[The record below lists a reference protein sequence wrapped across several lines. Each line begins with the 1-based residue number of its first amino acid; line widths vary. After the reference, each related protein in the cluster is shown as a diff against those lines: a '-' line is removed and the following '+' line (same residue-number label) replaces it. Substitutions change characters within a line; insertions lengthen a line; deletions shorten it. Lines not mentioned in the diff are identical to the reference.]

1 MTTFR
6 LALAALCVTALA
18 ALAAAGIG
26 TASQTKQ
33 TKHMT
38 NEAVSGNLSI
48 IGIWTGPEQK
58 RFQAVL
64 NGFEKLY
71 PDVSVKYTSGGDNT
85 PTILSTAIQGGNPPD
100 LASIG
105 QPGLLRDF
113 ANQGALKPIAFA
125 RSTAARNYT
134 PDWLKLGTI
143 KGKLYGL
150 FFKGANKSTVWYS
163 TAAFRTAGIRPPGT
177 WPALLAAA
185 NTLRASG
192 TPAFS
197 VGGADGWTLTD
208 LFENI
213 YLRQAGPANYDKLT
227 AHTIPWTHPT
237 VKAALRT
244 MAQVFASNNMY
255 GGTTGALQTDFPT
268 SVNNVW
274 AKPPKAAMVIEADFV
289 PGVATTKATAI
300 RDYNV
305 FKFPSIGGSGPVV
318 VGAGDIVVMFND
330 NAASRA
336 LVTYLAGRAAATIA
350 AKYAPGYSSPNK
362 NVPASAYSDV
372 LNRATAIQ
380 LAHARTFRF
389 DLSDLAPSA
398 FGGTVGQG
406 LFKLFQDF
414 LKSPSNVNGI
424 AGQMEAA
431 AKKAYK

>member
-1 MTTFR
+1 MTKFR
-6 LALAALCVTALA
+6 LAVAALCVA
-18 ALAAAGIG
+18 ALAVAAAG
-26 TASQTKQ
+26 TASQAQETR
-33 TKHMT
+33 T
-38 NEAVSGNLSI
+38 EAVSGNLSI

-64 NGFEKLY
+64 NGFKKLY
-71 PDVSVKYTSGGDNT
+71 PNVTVKYTSGGDNT
-85 PTILSTAIQGGNPPD
+85 PTILSTAIAGGKPPD

-113 ANQGALKPIAFA
+113 ANRGALKSIGFA
-125 RSTAARNYT
+125 RATAARNYT
-134 PDWLKLGTI
+134 ADWLKLGTV

-163 TAAFRTAGIRPPGT
+163 TAAFKGAGVKAPAT

-185 NTLRASG
+185 TTLRGSG

-197 VGGADGWTLTD
+197 IGGADGWTLTD

-213 YLRQAGPANYDKLT
+213 YLRQAGPARYDQLT
-227 AHTIPWTHPT
+227 AHTIPWTHAS

-244 MAQVFASNNMY
+244 MAQVLQSNNMY
-255 GGTTGALQTDFPT
+255 GGTSGALQTDFPT

-274 AKPPKAAMVIEADFV
+274 SKPPKAAMVIEADFV

-300 RDYNV
+300 TDYNV
-305 FKFPSIGGSGPVV
+305 FKFPSIGGSPPSV
-318 VGAGDIVVMFND
+318 VGAGDIVVMFKD
-330 NAASRA
+330 SAASQA
-336 LVTYLAGRAAATIA
+336 LVKYLATPAAATIA
-350 AKYAPGYSSPNK
+350 AKYSPGYSSPNK
-362 NVPASAYSDV
+362 NVKPSAYSDV

-380 LAHARTFRF
+380 LANARTFRF

-414 LKSPSNVNGI
+414 LKNPSNVNGI
-424 AGQMEAA
+424 AAQMEAA

>member
-1 MTTFR
+1 MTKFR
-6 LALAALCVTALA
+6 LAVMALCVTALVV
-18 ALAAAGIG
+18 AAAG
-26 TASQTKQ
+26 TASRSKQ
-33 TKHMT
+33 TG
-38 NEAVSGNLSI
+38 NEAVSGKLSI

-64 NGFEKLY
+64 NGFKKLY
-71 PDVSVKYTSGGDNT
+71 PNVSVKYTSGGDNT

-113 ANQGALKPIAFA
+113 ANRGALKSIAFA
-125 RSTAARNYT
+125 RATAAKNYT
-134 PDWLKLGTI
+134 ADWLKLGTV

-150 FFKGANKSTVWYS
+150 FFKGANKSTIWYS
-163 TAAFRTAGIRPPGT
+163 TAAFKTAGVKPPAT
-177 WPALLAAA
+177 WPQLLAAA
-185 NTLRASG
+185 TTIRGSG

-197 VGGADGWTLTD
+197 IGGADGWTLTD

-213 YLRQAGPANYDKLT
+213 YIRSAGTTKYDQLT
-227 AHTIPWTHPT
+227 AHTIKWTDPS

-244 MAQVFASNNMY
+244 MATVLQGNNVY
-255 GGTTGALQTDFPT
+255 GGTDGALQTDFPT

-274 AKPPKAAMVIEADFV
+274 AKPSKAAMVIEGDFV

-300 RDYNV
+300 KDYNV
-305 FKFPSIGGSGPVV
+305 FKFPSIGGSAPAV
-318 VGAGDIVVMFND
+318 VGAGDIVVMFKD
-330 NAASRA
+330 SAASRA

-380 LAHARTFRF
+380 LSHARTFRF
-389 DLSDLAPSA
+389 DMSDLAPSA

-406 LFKLFQDF
+406 EWKLFQDF
-414 LKSPSNVNGI
+414 LKNPSNVDGI
-424 AGQMEAA
+424 ASELEAA
-431 AKKAYK
+431 AKAAYK

>member
-1 MTTFR
+1 MTRFR
-6 LALAALCVTALA
+6 LAVIAICVGALVV
-18 ALAAAGIG
+18 AAAG
-26 TASQTKQ
+26 TASRSKQ
-33 TKHMT
+33 SG
-38 NEAVSGNLSI
+38 NEAVSGKLSI

-64 NGFEKLY
+64 NGFKKLY
-71 PDVSVKYTSGGDNT
+71 PNVSVKYTSGGDNT

-113 ANQGALKPIAFA
+113 ANRNAVKPIAFA
-125 RSTAARNYT
+125 RATAAKNYT
-134 PDWLKLGTI
+134 ADWLKLGTV

-163 TAAFRTAGIRPPGT
+163 TSAFKAAGAKAPAT
-177 WPALLAAA
+177 WPALIATA

-197 VGGADGWTLTD
+197 IGGADGWTLTD

-213 YLRQAGPANYDKLT
+213 YLRQAGGANYDKLT
-227 AHTIPWTHPT
+227 AHTIPWTHPS

-244 MAQVFASNNMY
+244 MAQVLQSNNMY
-255 GGTTGALQTDFPT
+255 GGTSGALQTDFPT

-274 AKPPKAAMVIEADFV
+274 AKPPKAAMVLEGDFV
-289 PGVATTKATAI
+289 PGVATTKATAVT
-300 RDYNV
+300 DYNV
-305 FKFPSIGGSGPVV
+305 FKFPSIGGSPPAV
-318 VGAGDIVVMFND
+318 VGGGDIVVMFKD
-330 NAASRA
+330 SAASRA

-350 AKYAPGYSSPNK
+350 AKYAPGFSSPNK
-362 NVPASAYSDV
+362 NVPASAYKDP

-380 LAHARTFRF
+380 LSHARTFRF

-406 LFKLFQDF
+406 EFKLFQDF
-414 LKSPSNVNGI
+414 LKNPSDVDGI
-424 AGQMEAA
+424 ATQLEAA
-431 AKKAYK
+431 AKAAYK

>member
-1 MTTFR
+1 MTRFR
-6 LALAALCVTALA
+6 LALVLLGVTALVGSA
-18 ALAAAGIG
+18 VG

-33 TKHMT
+33 TGRQ
-38 NEAVSGNLSI
+38 AVSGNLSI

-64 NGFEKLY
+64 NGFKKLY
-71 PDVSVKYTSGGDNT
+71 PNVKVKYTSGGDNT
-85 PTILSTAIQGGNPPD
+85 PTILSTAIQGGKPPD

-113 ANQGALKPIAFA
+113 ANRGALKSIAFA
-125 RSTAARNYT
+125 RGTAVKNYT
-134 PDWLKLGTI
+134 ADWIKLGTV

-150 FFKGANKSTVWYS
+150 FFKGANKSTIWYS
-163 TAAFRTAGIRPPGT
+163 TAAFKNAGVKAPAT
-177 WPALLAAA
+177 WPQLLAVA
-185 NTLRASG
+185 NTIKSSG

-197 VGGADGWTLTD
+197 IGGADGWTLTD

-213 YLRQAGPANYDKLT
+213 YLREAGPARYDQLT

-244 MAQVFASNNMY
+244 MATVLQSSNMY
-255 GGTTGALQTDFPT
+255 GGTDGALQTDFPT

-300 RDYNV
+300 TDYNV
-305 FKFPSIGGSGPVV
+305 FKFPSIGGSPPSV
-318 VGAGDIVVMFND
+318 VGAGDIVVMFKD
-330 NAASRA
+330 SAASRA

-362 NVPASAYSDV
+362 NVPPSAYSDV

-380 LAHARTFRF
+380 LSHAKIFRF

-406 LFKLFQDF
+406 EFKLFQDF
-414 LKSPSNVNGI
+414 LKTPSNVDGI
-424 AGQMEAA
+424 AAQLEAA
-431 AKKAYK
+431 AKAAYK

>member
-1 MTTFR
+1 MTRFR
-6 LALAALCVTALA
+6 LAVAALCVTALA
-18 ALAAAGIG
+18 VTAVG
-26 TASQTKQ
+26 TASQTKT
-33 TKHMT
+33 TKT
-38 NEAVSGNLSI
+38 TRNEAVSGSLSI

-64 NGFEKLY
+64 DGFEKLY
-71 PDVSVKYTSGGDNT
+71 PNVDVKYTSGGDNT

-125 RSTAARNYT
+125 RATAARNYT
-134 PDWLKLGTI
+134 ADWLKLGTV

-163 TAAFRTAGIRPPGT
+163 TAAFRGAGIRPPAT
-177 WPALLAAA
+177 WPAFLAAA

-197 VGGADGWTLTD
+197 IGGADGWTLTD

-213 YLRQAGPANYDKLT
+213 YIRQAGPARYDQLT
-227 AHTIPWTHPT
+227 LHTIPWTHPT
-237 VKAALRT
+237 VKAALKT
-244 MAQVFASNNMY
+244 MGQVFASNNMY
-255 GGTTGALQTDFPT
+255 GGTSGALQTDFPT

-274 AKPPKAAMVIEADFV
+274 AKPPKAAMVVEADFV
-289 PGVATTKATAI
+289 PGVATTKAAAI
-300 RDYNV
+300 KDYNV
-305 FKFPSIGGSGPVV
+305 FKFPSINGSPPSV
-318 VGAGDIVVMFND
+318 VGGGDVVLMFKD
-330 NAASRA
+330 SAASRA

-350 AKYAPGYSSPNK
+350 AKYAPGFSSPNK
-362 NVPASAYSDV
+362 NVPASAYSDP
-372 LNRATAIQ
+372 LNRVTAIA
-380 LAHARTFRF
+380 LSHAKTFRF

-406 LFKLFQDF
+406 EFKLFQDF
-414 LKSPSNVNGI
+414 LKTPSDVDGI
-424 AGQMEAA
+424 AAQLEAA
-431 AKKAYK
+431 AKAAYK

>member
-1 MTTFR
+1 MTRFR
-6 LALAALCVTALA
+6 LAVTAICVG
-18 ALAAAGIG
+18 ALVVAAAG
-26 TASQTKQ
+26 TASRSKQ
-33 TKHMT
+33 SG
-38 NEAVSGNLSI
+38 NEAVSGKLSI

-64 NGFEKLY
+64 NGFKKLY
-71 PDVSVKYTSGGDNT
+71 PKVSVKYTSGGDNT

-113 ANQGALKPIAFA
+113 ANRNAVKPIAFA
-125 RSTAARNYT
+125 RATAAKNYT
-134 PDWLKLGTI
+134 ADWLKLGTV

-163 TAAFRTAGIRPPGT
+163 TSAFKAAGAKAPAT
-177 WPALLAAA
+177 WPALIATA

-197 VGGADGWTLTD
+197 IGGADGWTLTD

-213 YLRQAGPANYDKLT
+213 YLRSAGGANYDKLT

-244 MAQVFASNNMY
+244 MAQVLQSNNMY
-255 GGTTGALQTDFPT
+255 GGTSGALQTDFPT

-274 AKPPKAAMVIEADFV
+274 AKPPKAAMVLEGDFV
-289 PGVATTKATAI
+289 PGVATTKATAVK
-300 RDYNV
+300 DYNV
-305 FKFPSIGGSGPVV
+305 FKFPSIGGSPPAV
-318 VGAGDIVVMFND
+318 VGGGDIVIMFKD
-330 NAASRA
+330 SAASRA

-350 AKYAPGYSSPNK
+350 AKYAAGYSSTNK

-389 DLSDLAPSA
+389 DLSDLVPSA

-406 LFKLFQDF
+406 EFKLFQDF
-414 LKSPSNVNGI
+414 LKNPSDVDGI
-424 AGQMEAA
+424 AEQLEAA
-431 AKKAYK
+431 AKAAYK

>member
-1 MTTFR
+1 MTRFR
-6 LALAALCVTALA
+6 LAVAALCVTALA
-18 ALAAAGIG
+18 VTAVG
-26 TASQTKQ
+26 TASQTKT
-33 TKHMT
+33 TKT
-38 NEAVSGNLSI
+38 TKNEAVSGSLSI

-64 NGFEKLY
+64 DGFEKLY

-125 RSTAARNYT
+125 RATAARNYT
-134 PDWLKLGTI
+134 ADWLKLGTV

-163 TAAFRTAGIRPPGT
+163 TAAFRTAGIRPPAT
-177 WPALLAAA
+177 WPAFVRAAS
-185 NTLRASG
+185 TLRASG

-197 VGGADGWTLTD
+197 IGGADGWTLTD

-213 YLRQAGPANYDKLT
+213 YIRQAGPARYDQLT

-244 MAQVFASNNMY
+244 MAQVFVSNNMY
-255 GGTTGALQTDFPT
+255 GGTSGALQTDFPT

-274 AKPPKAAMVIEADFV
+274 AKPPKAAMVVEADFV

-300 RDYNV
+300 KDYNV
-305 FKFPSIGGSGPVV
+305 FKFPSIGGSPPAV
-318 VGAGDIVVMFND
+318 VGAGDIVVMFKD
-330 NAASRA
+330 SPASQA
-336 LVTYLAGRAAATIA
+336 LVKYLATPAAATIA
-350 AKYAPGYSSPNK
+350 AKYSPGYSSPNK
-362 NVPASAYSDV
+362 NVKPSAYADV

-414 LKSPSNVNGI
+414 LKTPTNVNGI
-424 AGQMEAA
+424 AAQMEAA

>member
-1 MTTFR
+1 MTRFR
-6 LALAALCVTALA
+6 LAVIAICVGALVV
-18 ALAAAGIG
+18 AAAG
-26 TASQTKQ
+26 TASRSKQ
-33 TKHMT
+33 SG
-38 NEAVSGNLSI
+38 NEAVSGKLSI

-64 NGFEKLY
+64 NGFKKLY
-71 PDVSVKYTSGGDNT
+71 PNVSVKYTSGGDNT

-113 ANQGALKPIAFA
+113 ANRNAVKPIAFA
-125 RSTAARNYT
+125 RATAAKNYT
-134 PDWLKLGTI
+134 ADWLKLGTV

-163 TAAFRTAGIRPPGT
+163 TSAFKAAGAKAPAT
-177 WPALLAAA
+177 WPALIATA

-197 VGGADGWTLTD
+197 IGGADGWTLTD

-213 YLRQAGPANYDKLT
+213 YLRQAGGANYDKLT
-227 AHTIPWTHPT
+227 AHTIPWTHPS

-244 MAQVFASNNMY
+244 MAQVLQSNNMY
-255 GGTTGALQTDFPT
+255 GGTSGALQTDFPT

-274 AKPPKAAMVIEADFV
+274 AKPPKAAMVLEGDFV
-289 PGVATTKATAI
+289 PGVATTKATAVT
-300 RDYNV
+300 DYNV
-305 FKFPSIGGSGPVV
+305 FKFPSIGGSPPAV
-318 VGAGDIVVMFND
+318 VGGGDIVVMFKD
-330 NAASRA
+330 SAASRA

-350 AKYAPGYSSPNK
+350 AKYAPGFSSPNK
-362 NVPASAYSDV
+362 NVPASAYKDP

-380 LAHARTFRF
+380 LSHARTFRF

-406 LFKLFQDF
+406 EFKLFQDF
-414 LKSPSNVNGI
+414 LKSPSDVDGI
-424 AGQMEAA
+424 AEQLEAA
-431 AKKAYK
+431 AKAAYK

>member
-1 MTTFR
+1 MTRFR
-6 LALAALCVTALA
+6 LAVTAICVG
-18 ALAAAGIG
+18 ALVVAAAG
-26 TASQTKQ
+26 TASRSKQ
-33 TKHMT
+33 TG
-38 NEAVSGNLSI
+38 NEAVSGKLSI

-64 NGFEKLY
+64 NGFKKLY
-71 PDVSVKYTSGGDNT
+71 PRVNVKYTSGGDNT

-113 ANQGALKPIAFA
+113 ANRNALKPITFA
-125 RSTAARNYT
+125 RATAAQNYT
-134 PDWLKLGTI
+134 ADWLKLGTV

-163 TAAFRTAGIRPPGT
+163 TAAFKAAGAKAPAT
-177 WPALLAAA
+177 WPALIATA

-197 VGGADGWTLTD
+197 IGGADGWTLTD

-213 YLRQAGPANYDKLT
+213 YLRQAGGANYDKLT
-227 AHTIPWTHPT
+227 AHTIPWTHPS

-244 MAQVFASNNMY
+244 MAQVFQSNNMY
-255 GGTTGALQTDFPT
+255 GGTSGALQTDFPT

-274 AKPPKAAMVIEADFV
+274 AKPSKAAMVLEGDFV
-289 PGVATTKATAI
+289 PGVATTKATAVT
-300 RDYNV
+300 DYNV
-305 FKFPSIGGSGPVV
+305 FKFPSIGGSPPAV
-318 VGAGDIVVMFND
+318 VGGGDIVVMFKD
-330 NAASRA
+330 SAASRA
-336 LVTYLAGRAAATIA
+336 LVTYLAGRPAATIA
-350 AKYAPGYSSPNK
+350 AKYAPGFSSPNK
-362 NVPASAYSDV
+362 NVPASAYKDP

-380 LAHARTFRF
+380 LSHARTFRF

-406 LFKLFQDF
+406 EFKLFQDF
-414 LKSPSNVNGI
+414 LKTPSDVDGI
-424 AGQMEAA
+424 AEQLEAA
-431 AKKAYK
+431 AKAAYK

>member
-1 MTTFR
+1 MTRFR
-6 LALAALCVTALA
+6 LAVTAICVAALVV
-18 ALAAAGIG
+18 AAAG
-26 TASQTKQ
+26 TASRSKQ
-33 TKHMT
+33 TG
-38 NEAVSGNLSI
+38 NEAVSGKLSI

-64 NGFEKLY
+64 NGFKKLY
-71 PDVSVKYTSGGDNT
+71 PRVSVKYTSGGDNT

-113 ANQGALKPIAFA
+113 ANRNALKSISFA
-125 RSTAARNYT
+125 RATAAQNYT
-134 PDWLKLGTI
+134 ADWLKLGTV

-163 TAAFRTAGIRPPGT
+163 TSAFKAAGAKAPAT
-177 WPALLAAA
+177 WPALIATA

-197 VGGADGWTLTD
+197 IGGADGWTLTD

-213 YLRQAGPANYDKLT
+213 YLRSAGGANYDKLT

-244 MAQVFASNNMY
+244 MAQVLQSNNMY
-255 GGTTGALQTDFPT
+255 GGTSGALQTDFPT

-274 AKPPKAAMVIEADFV
+274 AKPPKAAMVLEGDFV
-289 PGVATTKATAI
+289 PGVATTKATAVT
-300 RDYNV
+300 DYNV
-305 FKFPSIGGSGPVV
+305 FQFPSIGGSPPAV
-318 VGAGDIVVMFND
+318 VGGGDIVVMFKD
-330 NAASRA
+330 TAASRA
-336 LVTYLAGRAAATIA
+336 LITYLAGRAAATIA

-362 NVPASAYSDV
+362 NVPASAYKDP

-406 LFKLFQDF
+406 EFKLFQDF
-414 LKSPSNVNGI
+414 LKTPSDVDGI
-424 AGQMEAA
+424 AEQLEAA
-431 AKKAYK
+431 AKAAYK

>member
-1 MTTFR
+1 MTRFR
-6 LALAALCVTALA
+6 LAVTAICVG
-18 ALAAAGIG
+18 ALVVAAAG
-26 TASQTKQ
+26 TASRSKQ
-33 TKHMT
+33 SG
-38 NEAVSGNLSI
+38 NEAVSGKLSI

-64 NGFEKLY
+64 NGFKKLY
-71 PDVSVKYTSGGDNT
+71 PKVSVKYTSGGDNT

-113 ANQGALKPIAFA
+113 ANRNAVKPIAFA
-125 RSTAARNYT
+125 RATAAQNYT
-134 PDWLKLGTI
+134 ADWLKLGTV

-163 TAAFRTAGIRPPGT
+163 TAAFRTAGIRPPAT
-177 WPALLAAA
+177 WPQLIATA

-197 VGGADGWTLTD
+197 IGGADGWTLTD

-213 YLRQAGPANYDKLT
+213 YLRQAGGANYDKLT

-244 MAQVFASNNMY
+244 MAQVLQSNNMY
-255 GGTTGALQTDFPT
+255 GGTSGALQTDFPT

-274 AKPPKAAMVIEADFV
+274 AKPPKAAMVLEGDFV
-289 PGVATTKATAI
+289 PGVATTKATAVT
-300 RDYNV
+300 DYNV
-305 FKFPSIGGSGPVV
+305 FKFPSIGGSPPAV
-318 VGAGDIVVMFND
+318 VGGGDIVVMFKD
-330 NAASRA
+330 SAASRA
-336 LVTYLAGRAAATIA
+336 LITYLAGRAAATIA
-350 AKYAPGYSSPNK
+350 ARYAPGFSSPNK
-362 NVPASAYSDV
+362 NVPASAYKDP

-380 LAHARTFRF
+380 LSHARTFRF

-406 LFKLFQDF
+406 EFKLFQDF
-414 LKSPSNVNGI
+414 LKTPSDVDGI
-424 AGQMEAA
+424 AEQLEAA
-431 AKKAYK
+431 AKAAYK

>member
-1 MTTFR
+1 MTRFR
-6 LALAALCVTALA
+6 LAVTAICVG
-18 ALAAAGIG
+18 ALVVAAAG
-26 TASQTKQ
+26 TASRSKQ
-33 TKHMT
+33 SG
-38 NEAVSGNLSI
+38 NEAVSGKLSI

-64 NGFEKLY
+64 NGFKKLY
-71 PDVSVKYTSGGDNT
+71 PNVSVKYTSGGDNT

-113 ANQGALKPIAFA
+113 ANRNAVKPIAFA
-125 RSTAARNYT
+125 RATAAKNYT
-134 PDWLKLGTI
+134 ADWLKLGTV

-163 TAAFRTAGIRPPGT
+163 TSAFKAAGAKAPAT
-177 WPALLAAA
+177 WPALIATA

-197 VGGADGWTLTD
+197 IGGADGWTLTD

-213 YLRQAGPANYDKLT
+213 YLRQAGGANYDKLT
-227 AHTIPWTHPT
+227 AHTIPWTHPS

-244 MAQVFASNNMY
+244 MAQVLQSNNMY
-255 GGTTGALQTDFPT
+255 GGTSGALQTDFPT

-274 AKPPKAAMVIEADFV
+274 AKPPKAAMVLEGDFV
-289 PGVATTKATAI
+289 PGVATTKATAVT
-300 RDYNV
+300 DYNV
-305 FKFPSIGGSGPVV
+305 FKFPSIGGSPPAV
-318 VGAGDIVVMFND
+318 VGGGDIVVMFKD
-330 NAASRA
+330 SAASRA

-350 AKYAPGYSSPNK
+350 AKYAPGFSSPNK
-362 NVPASAYSDV
+362 NVPASAYKDP

-380 LAHARTFRF
+380 LSHARTFRF

-406 LFKLFQDF
+406 EFKLFQDF
-414 LKSPSNVNGI
+414 LKSPSDVDGI
-424 AGQMEAA
+424 AEQLEAA
-431 AKKAYK
+431 AKAAYK

>member
-1 MTTFR
+1 MTRFR
-6 LALAALCVTALA
+6 LAVAALCITALA
-18 ALAAAGIG
+18 VTAVG
-26 TASQTKQ
+26 TASQTKT
-33 TKHMT
+33 TKT
-38 NEAVSGNLSI
+38 TRNEAVSGSLSI

-64 NGFEKLY
+64 DGFEKLY
-71 PDVSVKYTSGGDNT
+71 PDVDVKYTSGGDNT

-125 RSTAARNYT
+125 RATAARNYT
-134 PDWLKLGTI
+134 ADWLKLGTV

-163 TAAFRTAGIRPPGT
+163 TAAFRAAGVRPPAT
-177 WPALLAAA
+177 WPAFLRAA

-197 VGGADGWTLTD
+197 IGGADGWTLTD

-213 YLRQAGPANYDKLT
+213 YIRQAGPARYDQLT
-227 AHTIPWTHPT
+227 LHTIPWTHPT

-255 GGTTGALQTDFPT
+255 GGTSGALQTDFPT

-274 AKPPKAAMVIEADFV
+274 AKPPKAAMVVEADFV

-305 FKFPSIGGSGPVV
+305 FKFPSIGGSAPAV
-318 VGAGDIVVMFND
+318 VGAGDIVVMFKD
-330 NAASRA
+330 SAASQA
-336 LVTYLAGRAAATIA
+336 LVKYLATPAAATIA

-362 NVPASAYSDV
+362 NVKPAAYADV

-414 LKSPSNVNGI
+414 LKSPSDVNGI
-424 AGQMEAA
+424 ATKMEAA

>member
-1 MTTFR
+1 MTR
-6 LALAALCVTALA
+6 ICLALAALCVA
-18 ALAAAGIG
+18 ALAATAIG
-26 TASQTKQ
+26 TASPKTR
-33 TKHMT
+33 TA
-38 NEAVSGNLSI
+38 NEAVSGNVSI

-64 NGFEKLY
+64 DGFQKLY
-71 PDVSVKYTSGGDNT
+71 PDVTVKYTSGGDNT

-113 ANQGALKPIAFA
+113 ANQGALKPITFA
-125 RSTAARNYT
+125 RATAAKNYT
-134 PDWLKLGTI
+134 ADWLKLGTV

-163 TAAFRTAGIRPPGT
+163 TAAFKNAGIKAPAT
-177 WPALLAAA
+177 WPAFLAAA
-185 NTLRASG
+185 NTIRASG

-197 VGGADGWTLTD
+197 IGGADGWTLTD

-213 YLRQAGPANYDKLT
+213 YIRQAGPARYDQLT
-227 AHTIPWTHPT
+227 LHTIPWTHPT
-237 VKAALRT
+237 VKAALKT

-274 AKPPKAAMVIEADFV
+274 AKPPKAAMVVEADFV
-289 PGVATTKATAI
+289 PGVATTKATALK
-300 RDYNV
+300 DYNV
-305 FKFPSIGGSGPVV
+305 FKFPSIGGSPPSV
-318 VGAGDIVVMFND
+318 VGAGDIVVMFKD
-330 NAASRA
+330 SPASEA
-336 LVTYLAGRAAATIA
+336 LVKYLATPAAATIA

-362 NVPASAYSDV
+362 NVKPSAYSDV

-414 LKSPSNVNGI
+414 LKNPSDVNGI
-424 AGQMEAA
+424 AAQMESA

>member
-1 MTTFR
+1 MTRFR
-6 LALAALCVTALA
+6 LAIGAVCVA
-18 ALAAAGIG
+18 ALAVAAVG
-26 TASQTKQ
+26 TASETKQTKQ
-33 TKHMT
+33 TK

-64 NGFEKLY
+64 DGFKKVY

-125 RSTAARNYT
+125 RATAAKNYT
-134 PDWLKLGTI
+134 ADWLKLGTV

-150 FFKGANKSTVWYS
+150 FFKGANKSTVWYA
-163 TAAFRTAGIRPPGT
+163 TAAFRTAGIRPPAT
-177 WPALLAAA
+177 WPALLSAA
-185 NTLRASG
+185 NTLRSSG

-197 VGGADGWTLTD
+197 IGGADGWTLTD

-213 YLRQAGPANYDKLT
+213 YLRQAGPARYDQLT

-255 GGTTGALQTDFPT
+255 GGTSGALQTDFPT

-274 AKPPKAAMVIEADFV
+274 AKPPKAAMVVEADFV

-300 RDYNV
+300 KDYNV
-305 FKFPSIGGSGPVV
+305 FKFPSIGGSQPAV
-318 VGAGDIVVMFND
+318 VGAGDIVVMFKD
-330 NAASRA
+330 SPASQA

-362 NVPASAYSDV
+362 NVPPSAYSDP

-380 LAHARTFRF
+380 LARAKTFRF

>member
-1 MTTFR
+1 MTRFR
-6 LALAALCVTALA
+6 LAVMALCVA
-18 ALAAAGIG
+18 ALAVTAVG

-33 TKHMT
+33 GK

-64 NGFEKLY
+64 NGFKKLY
-71 PDVSVKYTSGGDNT
+71 PSVSVKYTSGGNT
-85 PTILSTAIQGGNPPD
+85 KPTILSTAIQGGNPPD

-113 ANQGALKPIAFA
+113 ANRGALKPISFA
-125 RSTAARNYT
+125 RSTAARNYSA
-134 PDWLKLGTI
+134 DWLKLGTV

-163 TAAFRTAGIRPPGT
+163 TAAFRAAGVKAPGT

-185 NTLRASG
+185 NTLRGSG

-197 VGGADGWTLTD
+197 IGGAEGWTLTD

-213 YLRQAGPANYDKLT
+213 YLRQAGPANYDRLT
-227 AHTIPWTHPT
+227 AHTIPWTHPS

-255 GGTTGALQTDFPT
+255 GGTSGALQTDFPT

-274 AKPPKAAMVIEADFV
+274 SKPPKAAMVLEGDFV
-289 PGVATTKATAI
+289 PGVATTKAKAI
-300 RDYNV
+300 TDYNV
-305 FKFPSIGGSGPVV
+305 FRFPSIGGSAPAV
-318 VGAGDIVVMFND
+318 VGGGDIVVMFKD
-330 NAASRA
+330 SAASRA

-362 NVPASAYSDV
+362 NVPASAYSDL

-380 LAHARTFRF
+380 LSHARTFRF

-414 LKSPSNVNGI
+414 LENPSNVNGI
-424 AGQMEAA
+424 AAQMESAA
-431 AKKAYK
+431 DKAYK

>member
-1 MTTFR
+1 MTRFR
-6 LALAALCVTALA
+6 LAVSGVCVA
-18 ALAAAGIG
+18 ALAVTAAA
-26 TASQTKQ
+26 TASHASHAKQ
-33 TKHMT
+33 TSRQ
-38 NEAVSGNLSI
+38 AVSGSVSI

-64 NGFEKLY
+64 DGFKKLY

-105 QPGLLRDF
+105 QPGLLKDF
-113 ANQGALKPIAFA
+113 ANQGALKPITFA
-125 RSTAARNYT
+125 RATAARNYT
-134 PDWLKLGTI
+134 PDWLKLGTVN
-143 KGKLYGL
+143 GKLYGL

-163 TAAFRTAGIRPPGT
+163 TAAFKTAGVNPPAS
-177 WPALLAAA
+177 WPAFLAAA
-185 NTLRASG
+185 RTVLASG

-197 VGGADGWTLTD
+197 IGGADGWTLTD

-213 YLRQAGPANYDKLT
+213 YIRQAGPTRYDQLT
-227 AHTIPWTHPT
+227 LHKIPWTHPT
-237 VKAALRT
+237 VKAALKT
-244 MAQVFASNNMY
+244 MASVLASNNMY

-289 PGVATTKATAI
+289 PGVATTKAKAI
-300 RDYNV
+300 TDYNV
-305 FKFPSIGGSGPVV
+305 FKFPSIGGSAPAV
-318 VGAGDIVVMFND
+318 VGAGDIVVMFKD
-330 NAASRA
+330 SPASQA
-336 LVTYLAGRAAATIA
+336 LVKYLATPAAATIA

-362 NVPASAYSDV
+362 NVKPSAYSDV

-380 LAHARTFRF
+380 LAHAKTFRF
-389 DLSDLAPSA
+389 DLSDLQPAA

-406 LFKLFQDF
+406 EFKLFQDF
-414 LKSPSNVNGI
+414 LKNPSNVNGI
-424 AGQMEAA
+424 AAQLEAA